1 MIYKSLPS
9 LMQAY
14 KDSRVE
20 ARAHLLA
27 NIKINSKIDDPN
39 NPI

>member
-1 MIYKSLPS
+1 
-9 LMQAY
+9 MQAY

-20 ARAHLLA
+20 ARVHLLA